1 MIESTPV
8 MGVEMRNESVAPLD
22 APDFLML
29 VAKGITPHEQTGRG
43 IPKTVD
49 FTTDQ
54 MFSFPKCLVT
64 KVSGTNSCNT
74 PAKMSPNKMYG
85 AMALLRSKS
94 ALKNSIIYS
103 IIFPFKLDFL
113 HNPIF

>member
-1 MIESTPV
+1 MMESTPV
-8 MGVEMRNESVAPLD
+8 MGVEIRNESVAPFE

-49 FTTDQ
+49 LTTEL

-64 KVSGTNSCNT
+64 NVSGTSSCRT
-74 PAKMSPNKMYG
+74 PAKMSPNKM
-85 AMALLRSKS
+85 
-94 ALKNSIIYS
+94 
-103 IIFPFKLDFL
+103 
-113 HNPIF
+113 